1 MLPAG
6 QAAVAEGSM
15 GQPGGAEPGEGAFSA
30 GLCVAADLTWFG
42 AGLGLAAFWVPR
54 TAWP

>member
-6 QAAVAEGSM
+6 QAAVAEGSV

-30 GLCVAADLTWFG
+30 ERCVAAGLTWFG
-42 AGLGLAAFWVPR
+42 AGLGLAAFWVPL